1 MRSIISLGRRL
12 CGNQPV
18 RLGAP
23 DNSSLSHFPAMTRLS
38 WLGRAAR
45 NRHRHA
51 IERASRRW
59 RGGRRGDSAR
69 TRRKLLISTQLLA
82 RADADVHELLAYRR
96 PSSLADSDPV
106 RRRRGEGGER
116 PAPAGA
122 ADGPPRL
129 GEGVHGL
136 HAAGPMLPGGSRGN
150 GAAPPA
156 PCWPGLLLLH
166 SRTAT
171 ATHSRCPRA
180 GQSTHHARSE
190 LFGKAVQRL

>member
-1 MRSIISLGRRL
+1 MRVSSTFSTHRSLPIARISFCAASSRADFS
-12 CGNQPV
+12 PV
-18 RLGAP
+18 WKSTSATGAP
-23 DNSSLSHFPAMTRLS
+23 DNSSLSHFSAMTRPS
-38 WLGRAAR
+38 WLRRAVR

-129 GEGVHGL
+129 REGVHGL

-156 PCWPGLLLLH
+156 PCWPPAPPL
-166 SRTAT
+166 
-171 ATHSRCPRA
+171 
-180 GQSTHHARSE
+180 
-190 LFGKAVQRL
+190 

>member
-1 MRSIISLGRRL
+1 MLRA
-12 CGNQPV
+12 
-18 RLGAP
+18 GAM
-23 DNSSLSHFPAMTRLS
+23 DNAEAMMKFVIK
-38 WLGRAAR
+38 RALEDCRKDLEFCDKCYAVWKSTSADP
-45 NRHRHA
+45 HRHA
-51 IERASRRW
+51 VEQASRRW

-69 TRRKLLISTQLLA
+69 TRRKILIFTPLLA

-129 GEGVHGL
+129 REGVHGL

-150 GAAPPA
+150 GACASCSLLASCSSTLGLRPPPTHAAPA
-156 PCWPGLLLLH
+156 LGSLH
-166 SRTAT
+166 TTRDLS
-171 ATHSRCPRA
+171 S
-180 GQSTHHARSE
+180 
-190 LFGKAVQRL
+190 FGKAVQRL